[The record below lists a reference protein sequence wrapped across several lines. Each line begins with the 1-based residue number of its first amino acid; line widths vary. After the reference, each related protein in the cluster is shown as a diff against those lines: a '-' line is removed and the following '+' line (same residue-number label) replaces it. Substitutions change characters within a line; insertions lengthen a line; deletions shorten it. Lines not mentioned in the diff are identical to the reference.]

1 MAAAKRHIF
10 GTDGVRGLA
19 NQAPLDPETSL
30 SLGRALAR
38 VYLGQGGKNRIV
50 IGKDTRLSGY
60 MIENALSS
68 GICSMG
74 GEAIFLG
81 PLPTPGIAFIT
92 QAMRAAAGVMISAS
106 HNPYQDNGIK
116 FFDHDGY
123 KLPDELEAKIE
134 GLLSSDELKQGPTH
148 GGVGRAY
155 RVEDAAGRYIEYLK
169 STFPKELN
177 LEGFKIVVDC
187 ANGAAYKVAP
197 TVFEE
202 LGAEVVAL
210 GVSPNGLNINEDCGA
225 LHPRKLSEAVKREG
239 AQLGVALDGDADRLV
254 LVDEKGEIIH
264 GDRVIALCAMD
275 LSERGLLA
283 KQTAVVTVMSN
294 LGLEL
299 AMRGKGL
306 QLKRVQVGDRYVID
320 SMRRDGFVF
329 GGEQSGHLIF
339 RNYSTTGDGILAAL
353 QVLSAMTRKSKPL
366 SELSNCMEVFPQV
379 LLNVKV
385 KERKELS
392 QVADLC
398 RLQQDIEKSLGAKG
412 RILLRYSGTE
422 PLLRIMLE
430 GEDLK
435 KIQDYAQ
442 SLKFEA
448 VKALGAA

>member
-1 MAAAKRHIF
+1 MGAKRHIF

-19 NQAPLDPETSL
+19 NQPPLDPETSL

-38 VYLGQGGKNRIV
+38 VYLGHGGKNRIV

-134 GLLSSDELKQGPTH
+134 SLLSSEALKEGPTH
-148 GGVGRAY
+148 AGVGRAY
-155 RVEDAAGRYIEYLK
+155 RVEDASGRYIEYLK
-169 STFPKELN
+169 STFPKELT

-202 LGAEVVAL
+202 LGADVVAL
-210 GVSPNGLNINEDCGA
+210 GVSPNGININEGCGA
-225 LHPRKLSEAVKREG
+225 LHPQGLSEAVKREG

-254 LVDEKGEIIH
+254 LVDEKGEIVH

-299 AMRGKGL
+299 AMQGKGL
-306 QLKRVQVGDRYVID
+306 QLRRVQVGDRYVID
-320 SMRRDGFVF
+320 SMRREGFVF

-339 RNYSTTGDGILAAL
+339 SHYSTTGDGILAAL
-353 QVLSAMTRKSKPL
+353 QVLSAMSRKSKPL

-385 KERKELS
+385 KQRKELS
-392 QVADLC
+392 QVSELC
-398 RLQQDIEKSLGAKG
+398 QLQKDIEKSLGGKG

-442 SLKFEA
+442 SLKTEA